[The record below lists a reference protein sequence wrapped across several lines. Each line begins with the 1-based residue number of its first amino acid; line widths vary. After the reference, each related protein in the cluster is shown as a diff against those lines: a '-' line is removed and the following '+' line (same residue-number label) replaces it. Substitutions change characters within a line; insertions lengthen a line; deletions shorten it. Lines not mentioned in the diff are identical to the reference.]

1 MMGDFVEELH
11 GGYVGYISL
20 SVTKHFDFYL
30 RYLNFFDHV
39 IQQFQSSW
47 SYIRPALRLHP

>member
-1 MMGDFVEELH
+1 MGDFVEELY
-11 GGYVGYISL
+11 GGYVDYISL

-47 SYIRPALRLHP
+47 SYIQPALRLQP